1 MRREAGAHEN
11 MVELLDEL
19 LDKREKQNVQAE
31 RHKQQRDRLNEETRH
46 CVERRDKLNSE
57 VRKLIEQATK
67 HRMERDRLNEEVKKT
82 KAQRDEWNRKVNEF
96 AERLTRL
103 KKENAPKGAASV
115 GLLKKKLKA
124 MEFQQ
129 MTSVLSPDKER
140 ELIDAMSRLQAE
152 IKEKEKL
159 LEENEEIKAAIRDS
173 KEAKKTAEALHKQVE
188 DSAQSA
194 QDEHDAMMKIYEQ
207 SDAVRKEADGA
218 QADFIKAK
226 TLADEEHRKHIELI
240 RQVHDYDKIMSGL
253 LQKKRDARSSR
264 DEGDIKKEAAD
275 IYERFKKGEKLSTED
290 LLMLQKSG
298 YL

>member
-1 MRREAGAHEN
+1 

-19 LDKREKQNVQAE
+19 KEKRERYNLEAE
-31 RHKQQRDRLNEETRH
+31 QHKYSRDKSNDETRRW
-46 CVERRDKLNSE
+46 VERRDKLNAE
-57 VRKLIEQATK
+57 VRKLMEEAGK
-67 HRMERDRLNEEVKKT
+67 HRQERDRLNDEVRKT
-82 KAQRDEWNRKVNEF
+82 KVMRDEWNRKVNDM
-96 AERLTRL
+96 AERVSRL
-103 KKENAPKGAASV
+103 KRDNLPRGGVPV
-115 GLLKKKLKA
+115 GQLKRKLKA

-140 ELIDAMSRLQAE
+140 ELIDAISKLQAE
-152 IKEKEKL
+152 IKEREKV
-159 LEENEEIKAAIRDS
+159 LEENTEVRRAVLEA
-173 KEAKKTAEALHKQVE
+173 KEAKRIAEETHKNVEELAEA
-188 DSAQSA
+188 AQR
-194 QDEHDAMMKIYEQ
+194 EHEAMMKIYEQ

-253 LQKKRDARSSR
+253 LQKKREARSSR

-290 LLMLQKSG
+290 LLTLQKSG